1 MIYKRTCW
9 GCKNAERPTCPED
22 MNTTCIEFSQRPA
35 TADELRAEL
44 LERAEAQTALA
55 YTFKSGYLGQW
66 GNKVFGF
73 IGPQGRFGQQRIVP
87 CVHRDGDE
95 GIE

>member
-1 MIYKRTCW
+1 LLRCTKWHGNAAAAAATC
-9 GCKNAERPTCPED
+9 AHFTA
-22 MNTTCIEFSQRPA
+22 TPA

-44 LERAEAQTALA
+44 LERAKAQTAVA
-55 YTFKSGYLGQW
+55 YTFKSEYLGQW
-66 GNKVFGF
+66 HTVADIVFERHGST
-73 IGPQGRFGQQRIVP
+73 RRVP